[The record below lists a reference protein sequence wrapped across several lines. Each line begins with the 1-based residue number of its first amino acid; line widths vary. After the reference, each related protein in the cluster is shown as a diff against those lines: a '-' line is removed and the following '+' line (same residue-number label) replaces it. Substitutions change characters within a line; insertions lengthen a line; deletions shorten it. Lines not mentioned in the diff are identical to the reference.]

1 MKTLK
6 ERIEGLDLT
15 TAEGIKAA
23 RQAIREYGRDAS
35 IKEFNQLLETQLTEE
50 QTENDWLH
58 NLQELLE
65 DVDSCNKALER
76 PHPKVIHWD
85 DIEVIDR
92 EWLIPN
98 WLPANTAT
106 MFTGD
111 GGAGKSWL
119 TLQAVCQIASGFK
132 NAFLDPEFP
141 IPSEADDSIAPKHV
155 IFATYEDE
163 PAEIKRRIQALASG
177 MNWIAESLETIKQHL
192 HIVDMRGIGS
202 VWGPGIGKHIANTGD
217 LLFAGEAIRTI
228 CEERNAKL
236 LVMDPLSGAFGGN
249 ENDRT
254 AVYDFVS
261 SFRGWGDAAKCAL
274 LVIGH
279 LPKGAEGR
287 AAGFSGSTAW
297 EASARSM
304 WMLSKKEEK
313 PDKDEE
319 DEEEKA
325 YWILEHTKGNYAA
338 LQPEVFLAKE
348 TAGWWVEVE
357 DKEAAIAAYR
367 QYQADIAAQAQE
379 EKDEH
384 TEIPAF

>member
-1 MKTLK
+1 MGK
-6 ERIEGLDLT
+6 IDFSDLDLKT
-15 TAEGIKAA
+15 QKGREEA
-23 RQAIREYGRDAS
+23 RKR
-35 IKEFNQLLETQLTEE
+35 LTEYA
-50 QTENDWLH
+50 QNSTLS
-58 NLQELLE
+58 ELSQVLLDAEIPEGRRIQKIGDLLSDLE
-65 DVDSCNKALER
+65 LFSNSLER
-76 PHPKVIHWD
+76 PHPKVIPWN

-119 TLQAVCQIASGFK
+119 TLQAVCQIASGFN
-132 NAFLDPEFP
+132 NAFLDPAFP
-141 IPSEADDSIAPKHV
+141 IPSDADDSIEPKHV

-163 PAEIKRRIQALASG
+163 PAEIKRRLQALASG

-202 VWGPGIGKHIANTGD
+202 VWGPGMGKHIANTGD
-217 LLFAGEAIRTI
+217 LLLAGEAIRTI

-236 LVMDPLSGAFGGN
+236 LVIDPLSGAFGGN

-261 SFRGWGDAAKCAL
+261 SFRSWGDTAKCAL

-304 WMLSKKEEK
+304 WKLSKKEEK

-325 YWILEHTKGNYAA
+325 YWVLEHTKGNYAA

-357 DKEAAIAAYR
+357 DKAAAIAAYT
-367 QYQADIAAQAQE
+367 QFQADIKAQTQE

>member
-1 MKTLK
+1 MDK
-6 ERIEGLDLT
+6 IDFSDLDLKT
-15 TAEGIKAA
+15 
-23 RQAIREYGRDAS
+23 QQGRDEAR
-35 IKEFNQLLETQLTEE
+35 KRLTEYARNNALSE
-50 QTENDWLH
+50 LYQVLLDAETPEDSRIQTLGNLLNDLDLFS
-58 NLQELLE
+58 N
-65 DVDSCNKALER
+65 SLER

-141 IPSEADDSIAPKHV
+141 IPSEADDSIEPKHV

-163 PAEIKRRIQALASG
+163 PAEIKRRLQALASG

-202 VWGPGIGKHIANTGD
+202 VWGPGMGKHIALTGD

-261 SFRGWGDAAKCAL
+261 SFRGWGDAAKCAM

-304 WMLSKKEEK
+304 WKLSKEEEK
-313 PDKDEE
+313 SGKDEE

-357 DKEAAIAAYR
+357 DKETAIAAYR
-367 QYQADIAAQAQE
+367 RYQADIKAQAQE
-379 EKDEH
+379 KKDEH
-384 TEIPAF
+384 TKIPPF

>member
-6 ERIEGLDLT
+6 EQIEGLDLT

-76 PHPKVIHWD
+76 PHPKVIHWN

-132 NAFLDPEFP
+132 NAFLNPEFS
-141 IPSEADDSIAPKHV
+141 IPSEPDKNIEPKHIV
-155 IFATYEDE
+155 FATYEDE
-163 PAEIKRRIQALASG
+163 PAEIKRRLQALASG
-177 MNWIAESLETIKQHL
+177 MNWILESLDTIQQHL

-202 VWGPGIGKHIANTGD
+202 VWGPGMGKHIANTGD

-228 CEERNAKL
+228 CEEHNAKL

-261 SFRGWGDAAKCAL
+261 AFRGWGDAAKCAL

-304 WMLSKKEEK
+304 WMLSKQNAGDSKNSKEYWALLHTKANYAPLQNEK
-313 PDKDEE
+313 PLIKSQ
-319 DEEEKA
+319 
-325 YWILEHTKGNYAA
+325 Y
-338 LQPEVFLAKE
+338 
-348 TAGWWVEVE
+348 GWWQEARNSDEAIDTWKDYQETLEKEQE
-357 DKEAAIAAYR
+357 DDETDP
-367 QYQADIAAQAQE
+367 DIG
-379 EKDEH
+379 
-384 TEIPAF
+384 F

>member
-23 RQAIREYGRDAS
+23 RQAIKEYGRDAS
-35 IKEFNQLLETQLTEE
+35 IQEFNQLLETQPEN
-50 QTENDWLH
+50 QTENAWLH

-65 DVDSCNKALER
+65 DVDSCNKALEH

-85 DIEVIDR
+85 NIAVIDR

-119 TLQAVCQIASGFK
+119 TLQAVCQIASGFN
-132 NAFLDPEFP
+132 NAFLNPEFP
-141 IPSEADDSIAPKHV
+141 IPSEADDSIEPKHV

-163 PAEIKRRIQALASG
+163 PAEIKRRLQALASG

-202 VWGPGIGKHIANTGD
+202 VWGPGMGKHIALTGD
-217 LLFAGEAIRTI
+217 LLLAGEAIRTI
-228 CEERNAKL
+228 CEEHNAKL
-236 LVMDPLSGAFGGN
+236 LVIDPLSGAFGGN

-261 SFRGWGDAAKCAL
+261 SFRGWGDTAKCAL

-304 WMLSKKEEK
+304 WKLSKQVEK

-325 YWILEHTKGNYAA
+325 YWVLEHTKGNYAA

-348 TAGWWVEVE
+348 TTGWWVEVE
-357 DKEAAIAAYR
+357 DKETAIAAYR
-367 QYQADIAAQAQE
+367 QYQADIKAQAQE